1 MLIIPRADR
10 LTRRLLI
17 IAGLVVLV
25 WSGFEDN
32 GVIGVAILGWL
43 LAILGAIVLITSRFA
58 GFAMTRST
66 LIKLS
71 PLIGAIVGAM
81 STLVVVALMLFKD
94 ARHAHIFPDYPPQMM
109 LDMLTRLPSWTI
121 SGALIS
127 LGVCLLWV
135 TRPLKSTDKG
145 DNNSTD

>member
-1 MLIIPRADR
+1 MFIIPHTDR

-17 IAGLVVLV
+17 IAGIVVLV
-25 WSGFEDN
+25 WSGYEDN
-32 GVIGVAILGWL
+32 SVIGVAILGWS
-43 LAILGAIVLITSRFA
+43 LAILGVMVFVTSRFA
-58 GFAMTRST
+58 GRAITRST

-71 PLIGAIVGAM
+71 PLIGAISGAM
-81 STLVVVALMLFKD
+81 STLVVVLLMLFKD

-109 LDMLTRLPSWTI
+109 LDMLTRLPHWTI
-121 SGALIS
+121 SGALMS